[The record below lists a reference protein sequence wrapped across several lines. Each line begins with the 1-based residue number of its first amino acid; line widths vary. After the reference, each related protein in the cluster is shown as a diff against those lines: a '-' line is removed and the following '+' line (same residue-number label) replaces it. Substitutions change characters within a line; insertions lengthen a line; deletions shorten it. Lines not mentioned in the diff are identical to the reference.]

1 MLENLYLGLQ
11 MFGHP
16 ENFLAIFLGVGIGIF
31 TGAVP
36 GFTGAM
42 GVALALPFTFYLH
55 PITAILFLVGIYK
68 GAFYG
73 GSITAILIKTPGTPA
88 AACTVLDGYPMAKKG
103 QGGKALNMALYSSVV
118 ADFISNLSL
127 ILLAAPIAAYALRF
141 GPPEFFALI
150 TFSLTIIAGVAG
162 RSLMKGFIAGGL
174 GLAAATIGM
183 DSVYGSTRFAFDNV
197 NLMGGLNFIPVLI
210 GLFAVPEILNEFGK
224 RQGLQPP
231 AFDLGQQ
238 RLSFA
243 EFRRSLKTIIRG
255 SFIGVALG
263 AIPGIGG
270 APAAFLSYN
279 EARRGSKHPEKFGQ
293 GEVEGVA
300 ASEAGNNGV
309 CGATLIPLL
318 TLGVPGDVITAILLG
333 AFMIHDLR
341 PGPILFQ
348 QNIDMIYGIF
358 VGIMLSS
365 VAMLLIGKA
374 AIRLFS
380 RISKVPVSLLL
391 PAVLVFCVFGT
402 YAVDNKMF
410 DVLVM
415 MIMGLIGYVMLIFRI
430 PAAPFLIAFILG
442 PMFEDNLRRSLLL
455 SKGDL
460 IILFRSPICWVFW
473 AATVFS
479 VVAIILRNLK
489 VKRKRL

>member
-16 ENFLAIFLGVGIGIF
+16 ENFVAIFLGVGIGIF
-31 TGAVP
+31 TGAIP
-36 GFTGAM
+36 GFTGTM
-42 GVALALPFTFYLH
+42 GVALALPFTFYLS

-88 AACTVLDGYPMAKKG
+88 AACTALDGYPMAKKG
-103 QGGKALNMALYSSVV
+103 QGGKALNIALYSSVV
-118 ADFISNLSL
+118 ADFISNMAL

-210 GLFAVPEILNEFGK
+210 GLFAIPEILNEYGK
-224 RQGLQPP
+224 RQGVLSPV
-231 AFDLGQQ
+231 FDLGQQ
-238 RLSFA
+238 RLRLA
-243 EFRRSLKTIIRG
+243 EFRRWLKTVVRG
-255 SFIGVALG
+255 SLIGVALG

-279 EARRGSKHPEKFGQ
+279 EARRGSKTPEKFGE
-293 GEVEGVA
+293 GEPEGVA

-341 PGPILFQ
+341 PGPVLFQ
-348 QNIDMIYGIF
+348 QNIDIIYGIF

-365 VAMLLIGKA
+365 IAMLFIGKL

-380 RISKVPVSLLL
+380 RISTIPIPLLL
-391 PAVLVFCVFGT
+391 PAVLVFCVYGT

-415 MIMGLIGYVMLIFRI
+415 VMMGVIGYGMLVFRI

-460 IILFRSPICWVFW
+460 MILFRSPICWLFW
-473 AATVFS
+473 AATVLS
-479 VVAIILRNLK
+479 VVAIALRNIK
-489 VKRKRL
+489 VKRKHS